1 MFEPDGESVTYAI
14 VEGPGEINGDYYDCS
29 NITEPGQYS
38 VSIEASD
45 GISSSTI
52 SFNIS
57 AYKLFGKWTG
67 YYYEGDS
74 VEIEVTFTES
84 DFQITYIAENYTIT
98 GTYTVDTSIYPANI
112 DLFIDEPVYGILKF
126 EDDTLYISIN
136 DPRPSDFSQNNI
148 LLVLESTEQI
158 LTELTI
164 GGPETLDPHYCYET
178 AGGAVILNVYDNLI
192 KYKGDSV
199 TVFEP
204 MISTEVPTVEN
215 GLIKDGGTKYVFPIR
230 EGIKFHSGNVLT
242 PYDVEYSFER
252 GILFDPSGGPMWM
265 IIEALSG
272 GDYASLEGWFE
283 AYSGMAYSDA
293 VDEDRN
299 PTSEE
304 AKAKLIAFYNEVIDP
319 LVEVDGN
326 NVVFTL
332 HGPFAPFM
340 WIISHYAGWSAVI
353 DSQWA
358 KDNGAWDGNA
368 DGWWKWHDLQPEET
382 PLHSVDAGCGPFKV
396 VEWDR
401 AQQKVI
407 LERFDEYWRGP
418 AKLKTVIIWGIDEY
432 STRKAMLEAGD
443 ADIVYVPTQYKEQV
457 VNMPGV
463 RIIDGYPTSAI
474 TSFHFNWKVKEG
486 SEYIGSGKLDGNGV
500 PPEFFSDLHVRKAF
514 YYCYDGQTFIEE
526 VLNGY
531 GKLVPTDLP
540 EGYLGYD
547 ETLPIPELNLTAAAS
562 EFQQAFSGE
571 LWEKGFTLTLLYNTG
586 NETRQAAAE
595 MFKSNIESLNQKFHI
610 DVQGVQWSEYYNA
623 QIDGHMPAFILGWLA
638 DYPDPHNFLATF
650 YASYGIYAS
659 RQGTAFVEFAKD
671 NIDGLINTAIKE
683 TDPAKRDELY
693 KEVQRI
699 AIDNTLGVS
708 LYMPLGFH
716 VERDWVQGWYP
727 HPMRSGTNYYELSKS
742 Q

>member
-1 MFEPDGESVTYAI
+1 MK
-14 VEGPGEINGDYYDCS
+14 
-29 NITEPGQYS
+29 
-38 VSIEASD
+38 
-45 GISSSTI
+45 
-52 SFNIS
+52 
-57 AYKLFGKWTG
+57 KL
-67 YYYEGDS
+67 
-74 VEIEVTFTES
+74 
-84 DFQITYIAENYTIT
+84 
-98 GTYTVDTSIYPANI
+98 
-112 DLFIDEPVYGILKF
+112 L
-126 EDDTLYISIN
+126 
-136 DPRPSDFSQNNI
+136 
-148 LLVLESTEQI
+148 LLVLSVLLVSAIAFSFDPETFVN
-158 LTELTI
+158 LTI
-164 GGPETLDPHYCYET
+164 GEPETLDPHYCYET

-500 PPEFFSDLHVRKAF
+500 PPEFFSDPHVRKAF

-547 ETLPIPELNLTAAAS
+547 PTLPVPEFNLAKAAA
-562 EFQQAFSGE
+562 EFKKAFDGQ
-571 LWEKGFTLTLLYNTG
+571 LWEKGFKLTLLYNTG
-586 NETRQAAAE
+586 NEARQTAAE
-595 MFKSNIESLNQKFHI
+595 MFKFYIESLNPKFHI
-610 DVQGVQWSEYYNA
+610 DVQGVQWPTYLKA
-623 QIDGHMPAFILGWLA
+623 QRAGYMPAFIIGWLA
-638 DYPDPHNFLATF
+638 DYPDPHNFLATY

-659 RQGTAFVEFAKD
+659 RQGEPFLEFAKA
-671 NIDGLINTAIKE
+671 NIDDLITAAVKE

-699 AIDNTLGVS
+699 AIENTLGVP

-716 VERDWVQGWYP
+716 VERDWVRGWYP
-727 HPMRSGTNYYELSKS
+727 HPLRSGTNYYEVYKEE
-742 Q
+742 